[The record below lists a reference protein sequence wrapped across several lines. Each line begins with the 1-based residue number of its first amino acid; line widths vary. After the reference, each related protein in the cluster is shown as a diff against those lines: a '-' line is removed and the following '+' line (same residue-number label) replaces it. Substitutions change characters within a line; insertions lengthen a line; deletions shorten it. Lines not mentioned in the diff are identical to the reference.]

1 MKKLFLPI
9 IASLALFMTSCIG
22 GDVYETTT
30 GSDLELIT
38 TTIAVQ
44 PHQWDVD
51 GTPGQE
57 GTALVSEWTGRE
69 LDQSV
74 KKYGMVQ
81 VSYYFYDDHNNYVEH
96 PLPYVLPYYDTPSN
110 VLENLRCFI
119 EYDRHTITFV
129 IEASDFMCVPRE
141 DTYMFKVSIL
151 KPR

>member
-22 GDVYETTT
+22 GDVYETTS
-30 GSDLELIT
+30 GSDLDLIT

-44 PHQWDVD
+44 PNQWYID

-57 GTALVSEWTGRE
+57 GAALVSEWTVRE

-81 VSYYFYDDHNNYVEH
+81 VSYYFYDDQNHYVEH
-96 PLPYVLPYYDTPSN
+96 PLPYILPYYDNPTN

-119 EYDRHTITFV
+119 EYDSHTITFV
-129 IEASDFMCVPRE
+129 LESSDFQCYPRE
-141 DTYMFKVSIL
+141 VPYMFKVSIL